1 MNRTAHYSDPLIISF
16 SYSSPSPLWVL
27 LSTSLASG
35 SLTTGAGHTATPT
48 QKRAMAIP
56 MEELFKKKAIMVIAM
71 RTGIAMEVVDLHMDT
86 AMADLHM
93 DTVMEDQIL
102 QS

>member
-1 MNRTAHYSDPLIISF
+1 M
-16 SYSSPSPLWVL
+16 
-27 LSTSLASG
+27 LSTSLAFG

-48 QKRAMAIP
+48 QKRVMGIP

-71 RTGIAMEVVDLHMDT
+71 RTGIAMEVADLHMDT
-86 AMADLHM
+86 AMEVVDLHM